1 MDPADPLLPK
11 ILVLVILIL
20 INAFFAAAEIAV
32 ISLSETKLRKQA
44 EEGDKKAK
52 KLLVLMQAPDSFLSA
67 IQIAITLAGFLSSA
81 FAADSFSDPLVHW
94 LTVDK
99 GFTAIPTSTLNTI
112 MVVLIT
118 IVLSYFSLVLG
129 ELVPK
134 RIAMKKT
141 EAVARFTVGAVTS
154 VAAVFRPVIWLLSK
168 STNGVLRALHIDPK
182 ADEEDVSEDEIRM
195 MVDLGEE
202 RGAIESNE
210 KELIDNIFEFNNTTA
225 EDVMIHRTDMVMLW
239 VEDTREE
246 ILATIRSS
254 GLSRFPVYQ
263 EDKVSTDYIL
273 GLSTLS
279 VRKSYDI
286 SELGLSE
293 GAVRGLVAG
302 TVDVQ
307 ILNRLLEHRNFP
319 KLMDL
324 IRIYFQ
330 DTAAKGIM
338 ARNQLIELET
348 ASLSDLMKE
357 HPEHRAEA
365 KQDLQ
370 LLNAQKMGEHEAEIE
385 KIKNVFLAILRDIKK
400 DMDNREQ
407 PGEAVTAAM
416 FQTMQETM
424 KDHQQELLSMD
435 DVTAMIAG
443 QIGKFLPMDEE
454 TAEQFRQLAK
464 RMMEQVGK

>member
-1 MDPADPLLPK
+1 MPGDQIWPIVLLG
-11 ILVLVILIL
+11 ISLLGNLIL
-20 INAFFAAAEIAV
+20 LFQKPIRR
-32 ISLSETKLRKQA
+32 LLRR
-44 EEGDKKAK
+44 EEK
-52 KLLVLMQAPDSFLSA
+52 
-67 IQIAITLAGFLSSA
+67 
-81 FAADSFSDPLVHW
+81 
-94 LTVDK
+94 
-99 GFTAIPTSTLNTI
+99 
-112 MVVLIT
+112 
-118 IVLSYFSLVLG
+118 
-129 ELVPK
+129 
-134 RIAMKKT
+134 
-141 EAVARFTVGAVTS
+141 
-154 VAAVFRPVIWLLSK
+154 
-168 STNGVLRALHIDPK
+168 
-182 ADEEDVSEDEIRM
+182 VSEDNIM
-195 MVDLGEE
+195 AMVEEGEE
-202 RGAIESNE
+202 SGAIQSNE
-210 KELIDNIFEFNNTTA
+210 KTLIENVFDFDTMTA
-225 EDVMIHRTDMVMLW
+225 RDVMVHRTDMVTLDVDDDDETVM
-239 VEDTREE
+239 E
-246 ILATIRSS
+246 AIRTS

-307 ILNRLLEHRNFP
+307 ILNRLLEHRNFA

-338 ARNQLIELET
+338 ARNQLIELAT

>member
-1 MDPADPLLPK
+1 M
-11 ILVLVILIL
+11 
-20 INAFFAAAEIAV
+20 
-32 ISLSETKLRKQA
+32 
-44 EEGDKKAK
+44 
-52 KLLVLMQAPDSFLSA
+52 
-67 IQIAITLAGFLSSA
+67 
-81 FAADSFSDPLVHW
+81 
-94 LTVDK
+94 
-99 GFTAIPTSTLNTI
+99 
-112 MVVLIT
+112 
-118 IVLSYFSLVLG
+118 
-129 ELVPK
+129 
-134 RIAMKKT
+134 
-141 EAVARFTVGAVTS
+141 
-154 VAAVFRPVIWLLSK
+154 
-168 STNGVLRALHIDPK
+168 
-182 ADEEDVSEDEIRM
+182 
-195 MVDLGEE
+195 
-202 RGAIESNE
+202 
-210 KELIDNIFEFNNTTA
+210 
-225 EDVMIHRTDMVMLW
+225 
-239 VEDTREE
+239 
-246 ILATIRSS
+246 
-254 GLSRFPVYQ
+254 
-263 EDKVSTDYIL
+263 
-273 GLSTLS
+273 
-279 VRKSYDI
+279 
-286 SELGLSE
+286 
-293 GAVRGLVAG
+293 RGLVAG

-338 ARNQLIELET
+338 ARNQMIELAT
-348 ASLSDLMKE
+348 ASLSNLMKE

-416 FQTMQETM
+416 FRTMQETM

-454 TAEQFRQLAK
+454 MAEQFRQLAK

>member
-1 MDPADPLLPK
+1 MPGDQIWPIVLLG
-11 ILVLVILIL
+11 ISLLGNLIL
-20 INAFFAAAEIAV
+20 LFQKPIRR
-32 ISLSETKLRKQA
+32 LLRR
-44 EEGDKKAK
+44 EEK
-52 KLLVLMQAPDSFLSA
+52 
-67 IQIAITLAGFLSSA
+67 
-81 FAADSFSDPLVHW
+81 
-94 LTVDK
+94 
-99 GFTAIPTSTLNTI
+99 
-112 MVVLIT
+112 
-118 IVLSYFSLVLG
+118 
-129 ELVPK
+129 
-134 RIAMKKT
+134 
-141 EAVARFTVGAVTS
+141 
-154 VAAVFRPVIWLLSK
+154 
-168 STNGVLRALHIDPK
+168 
-182 ADEEDVSEDEIRM
+182 VSEDNIM
-195 MVDLGEE
+195 AMVEEGEE
-202 RGAIESNE
+202 SGAIQSNE
-210 KELIDNIFEFNNTTA
+210 KTLIENVFDFDTMTA
-225 EDVMIHRTDMVMLW
+225 RDVMVHRTDMVTLDVDDDDETVM
-239 VEDTREE
+239 E
-246 ILATIRSS
+246 AIRTS

-307 ILNRLLEHRNFP
+307 ILNRLLEHRKFP

-338 ARNQLIELET
+338 ARNQLIELAT

-407 PGEAVTAAM
+407 PGEAVTTAM